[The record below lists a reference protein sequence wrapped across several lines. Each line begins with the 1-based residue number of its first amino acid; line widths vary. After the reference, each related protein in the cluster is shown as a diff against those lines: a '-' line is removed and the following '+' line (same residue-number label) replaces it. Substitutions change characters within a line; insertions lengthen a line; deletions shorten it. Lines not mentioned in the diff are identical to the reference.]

1 MSAPAREPDPQE
13 PPIAAGLSWRDWW
26 PVGIA
31 AILALLLAGGLVILF
46 GSISPLQ
53 RDRALVGLADS
64 VVWLAASVIGAC
76 GTIAALMLT
85 TVGLMEHLE
94 TQRLTPRFLF
104 HLRLV
109 VTAAIATI
117 GLAVV
122 TLLIT
127 VFPTSNGGDLSPS
140 LRQVNIVY
148 WSLLVATA
156 LMIGG
161 FATVLGALYTTV
173 QDIFRTLP
181 KTWVEEILADDDA
194 ARESAT

>member
-1 MSAPAREPDPQE
+1 MTAHESSR
-13 PPIAAGLSWRDWW
+13 PIEDRSVIAGLSWRDWW

-31 AILALLLAGGLVILF
+31 AILALLLAAGLVIFF

-53 RDRALVGLADS
+53 RDRALTGLVSS
-64 VVWLAASVIGAC
+64 VVWLAASVIGSC
-76 GTIAALMLT
+76 STIAALMLT

-109 VTAAIATI
+109 VSAAIVTI
-117 GLAVV
+117 GFAVI

-140 LRQVNIVY
+140 LRQVNLVY
-148 WSLLVATA
+148 WSLLIFTA

-161 FATVLGALYTTV
+161 FAMVLGALYTTV
-173 QDIFRTLP
+173 HDIFRTLP
-181 KTWVEEILADDDA
+181 QSWMDEIRADDDA
-194 ARESAT
+194 TLEPAA